1 MEIEFEG
8 REFSFKKIISTLF
21 KYKWINFL
29 IVLTSLLLGF
39 FYYYLASPIYESS
52 ATIEISANPLENR
65 VDFFGNNMGMVQGT
79 ETEIDI
85 LRSEFLLNKTLE
97 SVDLGVQYFKKSKL
111 KTLDLY
117 EDAPFK
123 LSNIHIKNSKIT
135 GKVFYI
141 KYVDKYRY
149 ELVQKNSFLTDIFK
163 ELPNSLKPKNLIAAK
178 RAVYRY
184 GEVVDLPNVSFIIN
198 KKGLYQNAK
207 YSFVLN
213 SYEELIKHIRSNLN
227 IYPASFKSS
236 VLKITYKDT
245 ISKRAKDFLNSYIQN
260 YLHYSRKN
268 LVETDSKTLK
278 FINEQLDL
286 IKGKLQNSENS
297 LQMYK
302 QSNNIS
308 DLDTQ
313 KKQIVDKFNGFKEQL
328 KNAEI
333 ELSVIKK
340 LHQGVKRGNFNII
353 SSAGANY
360 PVLHTMLQN
369 LENTKMQREEK
380 LATLTINHPE
390 IISLTKGIGNLED
403 AILNIS
409 KGILDRA
416 KSRLY
421 SLKDIVSEYEK
432 QLQEFPEIEKEL
444 VKYERVFA
452 VNDKVYNYLLQKQSE
467 LSIEKASTT
476 LNKKVLDFAKQ
487 TMQPLSPKLS
497 QILATSVFLGLVLA
511 LLHTLLRAKYDT
523 KIKDRYDIIAATDI
537 PIFGTI
543 PFVSNSQK
551 YNSAYVLDAPNSSAG
566 EAFRVIQNNLEY
578 SASSKKSKVILI
590 TSSVPNE
597 GKTTVSANLAAILGM
612 GDKRSIILSLDLRRP
627 ELHHKFLL
635 SNKLGMSDVLSGKAS
650 LKDVIWEN
658 ENYSNIN
665 IITSGA
671 IPPNPAELLSSKTMS
686 DVIAKLKE
694 SYDYIVLDTPPF
706 EYVSDSISLIKYA
719 DITLFVVKSEFS
731 DLRYIDEINRLT
743 KKVAIQNAGIVL
755 NSVKSKYFVDKKFD
769 YKYIYH
775 EA

>member
-8 REFSFKKIISTLF
+8 REFSFKKIISAFF

-29 IVLTSLLLGF
+29 IILTSLLLGF
-39 FYYYLASPIYESS
+39 LYYYLDTPVYESS

-65 VDFFGNNMGMVQGT
+65 VDFFGNNVGMVQGT

-85 LRSEFLLNKTLE
+85 LRSEFLLNKTLQ
-97 SVDLGVQYFKKSKL
+97 SVDLGVQYYKNSKFKSI
-111 KTLDLY
+111 DLY

-123 LSNIHIKNSKIT
+123 LSNIYIKNSKIA

-141 KYVDKYRY
+141 KYVDKNRY
-149 ELVQKNSFLTDIFK
+149 ELVQKNSFLVDILK
-163 ELPNSLKPKNLIAAK
+163 EFPNWLKPKNLVASK
-178 RAVYRY
+178 RVVYRY
-184 GEVVDLPNVSFIIN
+184 GEAVDLQDVSFVIN
-198 KKGLYQNAK
+198 KKGLYQNAE

-213 SYEELIKHIRSNLN
+213 SYEELIKQIRNNLN

-236 VLKITYKDT
+236 VLKITYQDSK
-245 ISKRAKDFLNSYIQN
+245 SKRAKDFLNSYIQN

-278 FINEQLDL
+278 FINDQLDL
-286 IKGKLQNSENS
+286 VKGKLQNSENS
-297 LQMYK
+297 LQIYK

-313 KKQIVDKFNGFKEQL
+313 KREIVDKFNGFKEQL

-333 ELSVIKK
+333 ELSVIEK
-340 LHQGVKRGNFNII
+340 LHLSVQKGNFNII

-369 LENTKMQREEK
+369 LENTKMQKEEK
-380 LATLTINHPE
+380 LATLTRNHPE
-390 IISLTKGIGNLED
+390 IISLTKSIANLEN

-416 KSRLY
+416 NSRLY
-421 SLKDIVSEYEK
+421 SLKGIVDEYKK
-432 QLQEFPEIEKEL
+432 QLQEFPLIEKEL
-444 VKYERVFA
+444 VKHQRVFT
-452 VNDKVYNYLLQKQSE
+452 VNDKVYNYLLQRQSE

-487 TMQPLSPKLS
+487 TMKPLSPKFS
-497 QILATSVFLGLVLA
+497 QILAISGFLGLMLA

-543 PFVSNSQK
+543 PFVNNSQK
-551 YNSAYVLDAPNSSAG
+551 YNSAYVLDSPNSSAG

-597 GKTTVSANLAAILGM
+597 GKTTISANLAAILGM

-635 SNKLGMSDVLSGKAS
+635 SNKLGMSDVLSGKAN

-706 EYVSDSISLIKYA
+706 EYVSDSVSLMKHA

-755 NSVKSKYFVDKKFD
+755 NSVKSKYFFDKKFD